1 MAATPGPGATL
12 LLLLLLGPPPA
23 WGNEGGALGVCKCRR
38 LTTPPGR
45 LQDLADR
52 VKGYQA
58 CGGHLVRFELPR
70 VQICGLDSA
79 DWVIQLRHLWEN
91 KEAGRIDARQGG
103 RGPAPNPTNAPLPPN
118 TRPPMPSAAR
128 PPEPQG
134 LTDGPQEPHGPSE
147 PQGLTDGPPEPHGP
161 PEPQGLTD
169 GPPEPHGPPEPQ
181 GLTDGPPQRHG
192 PLEPHRPT
200 ARPTDEALT
209 TDPVGG
215 PSLAPQ
221 QGEGAAD
228 GPPPAQ
234 PRPYLTAVPV
244 LLGITLGL
252 LGGLTYV
259 LCRRSRR
266 PPPLPG
272 PAPRHPGTE
281 TLYHSCELG

>member
-1 MAATPGPGATL
+1 MAATPGPGATLL

-23 WGNEGGALGVCKCRR
+23 WGNEGGALGVCICQR
-38 LTTPPGR
+38 LRTPPGR
-45 LQDLADR
+45 LRDLADR
-52 VKGYQA
+52 VKGYEA
-58 CGGHLVRFELPR
+58 CGGHLIRFELPR

-79 DWVIQLRHLWEN
+79 DWVIQLRQLWEN

-103 RGPAPNPTNAPLPPN
+103 GGPAPNPTNAPLPPN
-118 TRPPMPSAAR
+118 TQPPMPSAAR
-128 PPEPQG
+128 P
-134 LTDGPQEPHGPSE
+134 LE
-147 PQGLTDGPPEPHGP
+147 PQGLTDGPPEWHSP

-169 GPPEPHGPPEPQ
+169 GPPQRHGPPEPQ

-192 PLEPHRPT
+192 PPEPHRPT
-200 ARPTDEALT
+200 ARPTDEALA
-209 TDPVGG
+209 TDPIGG

-234 PRPYLTAVPV
+234 PRPYLTAVLV
-244 LLGITLGL
+244 LLGTTLGL

-259 LCRRSRR
+259 LCRRSQR
-266 PPPLPG
+266 PPQPPG
-272 PAPRHPGTE
+272 PPPRDPGTE